1 MALIKLSLEINAAG
15 LELSALVIKTYTGVG
30 GVTPLET
37 KSWILREIR
46 SVAQEITV
54 GTDANSQAANVYQ
67 ALNLDCGIGDI
78 FGECLVTYD
87 GLKTVSI
94 TFYDTNVTNAENFDP
109 IIPNQMGIVD
119 TVSSESSDWSKIS
132 QDILIRSPYFIGLG
146 DPESTLG
153 NINGC
158 NVDMYIYKGDFLSD
172 RPATPTYQLNTLSTN
187 LNETIYFDLS
197 DMIKDY
203 LEPVYADDGIPISE
217 CVWVDVFSTVNY
229 NGIDYAST
237 PEYHR
242 AFIGYGY
249 FEDGANPLLI
259 DYSPTASP
267 NDYKEILNE
276 SPSIIIPTGED
287 FEIAVDSN
295 LIDTVEYFDS
305 TDSLLKLDTITGSN
319 ASSSQIVYSTS
330 PDSVETS
337 YVIVTNLDAST
348 SQINVIYQDECLYT
362 PYRLTFINRNGV
374 YERLWFFKNSEKK
387 ASYEKDEFRRNTIS
401 AGSYNLVDH
410 QQKTLFKKSKE
421 TLRINSGFYSED
433 FNDVFNQLMLSES
446 VWINYNSRELPVN
459 IKDSSFTFKSRFN
472 EKLINHT
479 LELEFAF
486 DKVNSV
492 R

>member
-1 MALIKLSLEINAAG
+1 MAFRKL
-15 LELSALVIKTYTGVG
+15 TMQVG
-30 GVTPLET
+30 SVGIENTPLTITTNLEV
-37 KSWILREIR
+37 KSWILEDLRLNT
-46 SVAQEITV
+46 QEITLGSDV
-54 GTDANSQAANVYQ
+54 NSMAANIFY
-67 ALNLDCGIGDI
+67 ALNQDCGIGDI
-78 FGECLVTYD
+78 FGECLVEYNGTD
-87 GLKTVSI
+87 TVSI
-94 TFYDTNVTNAENFDP
+94 TFFDTNVTSASYTLAIQNGLS
-109 IIPNQMGIVD
+109 ITD
-119 TVSSESSDWSKIS
+119 TEESVSSAWSKKS
-132 QDILIRSPYFIGLG
+132 QDILVGSPYFIGLG
-146 DPESTLG
+146 DSESPLG

-158 NVDMYIYKGDFLSD
+158 NLDMYIYKGDFLLD
-172 RPATPTYQLNTLSTN
+172 RPATPTYQLNTLSTSI
-187 LNETIYFDLS
+187 NETIYFDLS

-203 LEPVYADDGIPISE
+203 LEPVYSDTSTPVCE
-217 CVWVDVFSTVNY
+217 CVWVDVFPTVNY
-229 NGIDYAST
+229 NGTDYALA

-249 FEDGANPLLI
+249 FEDGPNPLLI
-259 DYSPTASP
+259 DYSPDAAH

-276 SPSIIIPTGED
+276 SPKIIIPTGED

-295 LIDTVEYFDS
+295 LVDTVEYFDS
-305 TDSLLKLDTITGSN
+305 SDVSLKLDTITGSD
-319 ASSSQIVYSTS
+319 ASSSQIIYSTS
-330 PDSVETS
+330 PDAVETS
-337 YVIVTNLDAST
+337 YVVVTNLDTST
-348 SQINVIYQDECLYT
+348 SQINVEYQDECLYT

-387 ASYEKDEFRRNTIS
+387 ASYDKDEFRRNTMS

-410 QQKTLFKKSKE
+410 QQKNLFKKSKE
-421 TLRINSGFYSED
+421 TLKINSGFYSED

-459 IKDSSFTFKSRFN
+459 IKDSSFTFKTRFN

>member
-1 MALIKLSLEINAAG
+1 MAFQKLTMQVGAVGTLNAPLTITTNLEI
-15 LELSALVIKTYTGVG
+15 
-30 GVTPLET
+30 
-37 KSWILREIR
+37 KSWILEDLRLNT
-46 SVAQEITV
+46 QEITL
-54 GTDANSQAANVYQ
+54 GTDVNSMAANVFY
-67 ALNLDCGIGDI
+67 ALNQDCGIGDI
-78 FGECLVTYD
+78 FGDCLVEYNGTD
-87 GLKTVSI
+87 SVSI
-94 TFYDTNVTNAENFDP
+94 TFFDINVTSAVYSVVIYNGLSVTATEES
-109 IIPNQMGIVD
+109 
-119 TVSSESSDWSKIS
+119 VSSAWSKIS
-132 QDILIRSPYFIGLG
+132 QDILVRSPYFIGLG
-146 DPESTLG
+146 DAASPLG

-158 NVDMYIYKGDFLSD
+158 NLDMYVYKGDFLLD
-172 RPATPTYQLNTLSTN
+172 RPTLPTYQLNTLSTSI
-187 LNETIYFDLS
+187 NETIYFDLS

-203 LEPVYADDGIPISE
+203 LEPVYADDGLPISE
-217 CVWVDVFSTVNY
+217 CVWVDVFPTVNY
-229 NGIDYAST
+229 NGTDYALS

-249 FEDGANPLLI
+249 FEDGVNPLLI
-259 DYSPTASP
+259 DYNPTAAP

-276 SPSIIIPTGED
+276 SPSIILPTGED

-305 TDSLLKLDTITGSN
+305 SDVSLKIDTITGSD
-319 ASSSQIVYSTS
+319 ASLSQIIYSTS
-330 PDSVETS
+330 PDAVITS
-337 YVIVTNLDAST
+337 YVVVTNLDTST
-348 SQINVIYQDECLYT
+348 SQISVTYQDECLYT

-387 ASYEKDEFRRNTIS
+387 ASYEKDEFRRNTMS
-401 AGSYNLVDH
+401 AGNYNLVDH
-410 QQKTLFKKSKE
+410 QQKNLFKKSKE
-421 TLRINSGFYSED
+421 TLKINSGFYSED

-472 EKLINHT
+472 EKIINHT